1 MAASN
6 DRRPVRWLLVALLA
20 AFALTLASCGSSSDD
35 AGDDGGSATT
45 EAADEGGG
53 GDDEATTTAAEDT
66 TTTED
71 GGEAGGGGDLVGTW
85 TADANDILG
94 ANTANL
100 GGVTFEC
107 TGPITLEFGDDGAFS
122 QTGTS
127 TCTVQGQS
135 GTAEF
140 NATGTY
146 EASDGTITVTD
157 VTNEGTMTMMGVA
170 QPMEGGFGG
179 GEAEYTLEGD
189 TLSITFTEETV
200 GTVTQVYT
208 RS

>member
-35 AGDDGGSATT
+35 AGDEGEPATT
-45 EAADEGGG
+45 EAAGDGGG
-53 GDDEATTTAAEDT
+53 EADETTTTAADET
-66 TTTED
+66 TTSEAED
-71 GGEAGGGGDLVGTW
+71 GGGGGDLVGTW
-85 TADANDILG
+85 TAQAGDILG

-100 GGVTFEC
+100 GGVSFEC
-107 TGPITLEFGDDGAFS
+107 TGPITLEFGEDGSFS

-140 NATGTY
+140 NATGSY
-146 EASDGTITVTD
+146 EASGGTITVTD
-157 VTNEGTMTMMGVA
+157 VTNEGSMTMMGVS

-179 GEAEYTLEGD
+179 GEAQYTVEGD